1 MEEIVGEIIDEH
13 DVEETTKIL
22 NQPDGSAI
30 ANARAT
36 IENLEDLFG
45 PILSVEEKDE
55 ADTIAGL
62 IFYLTGRIAKR
73 GEVIRHTSGLEFEIL
88 EADPR
93 RLKTVRIL
101 RPRVE
106 EIMTAE
112 N

>member
-1 MEEIVGEIIDEH
+1 ML
-13 DVEETTKIL
+13 K
-22 NQPDGSAI
+22 
-30 ANARAT
+30 R
-36 IENLEDLFG
+36 
-45 PILSVEEKDE
+45 KDE

-62 IFYLTGRIAKR
+62 IFILQEESQKR
-73 GEVIRHTSGLEFEIL
+73 EVIRHDSGLEFEIL